1 MIYFSNIA
9 LFGAVTVLILLII
22 PRASRARQPAADARL
37 AAATAGSTNCL
48 TKPSDCSNVRL
59 REYALRNL
67 VLRTSVSCAA
77 MAVTC
82 LIAIPSARAQEAH
95 VTSPVDHGDDSGPSV
110 EAARVVVRSAAEWL
124 ASVSGADRARRALT
138 ISAKI

>member
-48 TKPSDCSNVRL
+48 TKPSPDLQLLSLQVI
-59 REYALRNL
+59 
-67 VLRTSVSCAA
+67 AA
-77 MAVTC
+77 GM
-82 LIAIPSARAQEAH
+82 Q
-95 VTSPVDHGDDSGPSV
+95 
-110 EAARVVVRSAAEWL
+110 
-124 ASVSGADRARRALT
+124 
-138 ISAKI
+138 